1 MRRLLCLCLL
11 LITVSAAAELSSQQ
25 HFSYQFLQNG
35 QQFSLQFDISKEV
48 ITQHFRNF
56 RRFEPRL
63 IESYLWRDFRE
74 HAAAYPSIRLRQGHP
89 GQRLQFTL
97 HGKDNQ
103 QVTKLQ
109 QELQQLSVTRLQHY
123 LEQEF
128 YYQQKLPSGPEVIIP
143 DHLRIMQQ
151 SLPDLTPIAAAIKQ
165 QLPDASI
172 RDYIAFISSWL
183 QQIPYSSLEDR
194 SNGAGFNPPLKLLR
208 ENRGDCDSKAVVLA
222 ALIRLLSPE
231 TKIVILYLPKH
242 AMLGIEVPQE
252 QLQQDDETIILQ
264 GTRYLLAD
272 ATGPAN
278 LKPGEIAPH
287 YRIYTRNG
295 FLAWRQLSVSES

>member
-1 MRRLLCLCLL
+1 MRYLLCLCLFL
-11 LITVSAAAELSSQQ
+11 VATAAAGQSQQ
-25 HFSYQFLQNG
+25 SFTYQFMLDG
-35 QQFSLQFDISKEV
+35 QPQTLQFGISKEV
-48 ITQHFRNF
+48 LSGHFRNF

-63 IESYLWRDFRE
+63 IEAYLWRDVRE
-74 HAAAYPSIRLRQGHP
+74 YAAAYPAIQLRQGPP
-89 GQRLQFTL
+89 GQRMQFTL
-97 HGKDNQ
+97 QGKDNQ
-103 QVTKLQ
+103 QIARLQ
-109 QELQQLSVTRLQHY
+109 QELQQLSANRLQHY
-123 LEQEF
+123 LAQEF

-151 SLPDLTPIAAAIKQ
+151 SLPDLAPVADAIKQ
-165 QLPDASI
+165 QLPEAGA

-222 ALIRLLSPE
+222 ALIHLLSPD

-252 QLQQDDETIILQ
+252 QLQQEDETITLQ

-295 FLAWRQLSVSES
+295 FLAWRQLSAPES

>member
-1 MRRLLCLCLL
+1 MRCLLCLCLFL
-11 LITVSAAAELSSQQ
+11 VTVPAVGQSQQ
-25 HFSYQFLQNG
+25 SFAYQFALDG
-35 QQFSLQFDISKEV
+35 QQQTLQFDISKEV
-48 ITQHFRNF
+48 LSGHFRNF

-63 IESYLWRDFRE
+63 IEAQLWRDFKE
-74 HAAAYPSIRLRQGHP
+74 HTSAYPAVQLRQGPP

-97 HGKDNQ
+97 QGKDNQ
-103 QVTKLQ
+103 LVTRLR
-109 QELQQLSVTRLQHY
+109 QELQQLSVTRLQYY

-128 YYQQKLPSGPEVIIP
+128 YYQQKLPSGPQVIIP

-151 SLPDLTPIAAAIKQ
+151 SLSDIAPVATAIKQ
-165 QLPDASI
+165 QLPNAST

-194 SNGAGFNPPLKLLR
+194 SNGAGFSPPLKLLR

-222 ALIRLLSPE
+222 ALIRLLSPD

-252 QLQQDDETIILQ
+252 QLQQADETVTLQ

-295 FLAWRQLSVSES
+295 FLAWRQLSVPEN